1 MSEDLAVLVE
11 HSWVA
16 VRDEDENPLAGV
28 RLADAKVAELAF
40 IAKGNDTFLVDTV
53 CAHPVMERGC
63 PPRSRSFGAG
73 LSAGIRNS

>member
-1 MSEDLAVLVE
+1 
-11 HSWVA
+11 
-16 VRDEDENPLAGV
+16 V